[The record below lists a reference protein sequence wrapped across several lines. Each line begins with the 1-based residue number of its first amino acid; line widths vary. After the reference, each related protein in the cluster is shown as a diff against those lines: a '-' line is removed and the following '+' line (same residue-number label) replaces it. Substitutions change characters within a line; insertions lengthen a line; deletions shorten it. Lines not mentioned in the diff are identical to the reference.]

1 MPDDAFAFAIP
12 RMRLAYFA
20 KDREILVPR
29 LGAATHLH
37 IVQRGAVGSRVED
50 PRVEPEPPL
59 GPGECFPVGALSAG
73 GPPTKIYHA
82 LEDTFCY
89 QLPRDDGQALV
100 VSVAAPPSDDP
111 QRLSGPRY
119 AALRPAYW
127 GLPPKDKSGPL
138 RRVLVTTGGSVGSPV
153 TALPEATCSLR
164 VGRRAE
170 MATARASQ

>member
-20 KDREILVPR
+20 KDREILAPR
-29 LGAATHLH
+29 LGAATHLN

-82 LEDTFCY
+82 LQDTFRY
-89 QLPRDDGQALV
+89 QLPRDDFLEWRRLSPDLERFCAHAMTETLQQSLAQLAAHYTQRAAEQQSIARPLSGSCV
-100 VSVAAPPSDDP
+100 VS
-111 QRLSGPRY
+111 R
-119 AALRPAYW
+119 
-127 GLPPKDKSGPL
+127 
-138 RRVLVTTGGSVGSPV
+138 SPV
-153 TALPEATCSLR
+153 R
-164 VGRRAE
+164 VTSRSQRPSRR
-170 MATARASQ
+170 